1 LTLPPQTYILTHFK
15 GELMSTRT
23 FSAEAKLKLTQ
34 MVNEGMAT
42 MHEIDALTE
51 GLAETVKAVAEEL
64 EIKPSILKKAI
75 RIAHKASLGQTNK
88 EHEDLN
94 EILETVGKTL

>member
-1 LTLPPQTYILTHFK
+1 
-15 GELMSTRT
+15 
-23 FSAEAKLKLTQ
+23 
-34 MVNEGMAT
+34 MAT

-51 GLAETVKAVAEEL
+51 GLSDTVKAVAEEL

>member
-1 LTLPPQTYILTHFK
+1 MT
-15 GELMSTRT
+15 TRT

-51 GLAETVKAVAEEL
+51 GLADTVKAVAEEL

-75 RIAHKASLGQTNK
+75 RLAHKAALTQSNK
-88 EHEDLN
+88 DHEELN
-94 EILETVGKTL
+94 IILESVGKTL